1 MPSQRILLIEHDP
14 RTREVIVGW
23 LSGRGHTVIDV
34 DNANAG
40 LDLFELGVPELVI
53 VDESLPWMSGLEVA
67 LRLRA
72 TMPDQAIVF
81 LSEGS
86 EDGPG
91 SAQARIDCGLE
102 HFVGRPLDE
111 ARLLSVVEAA
121 LSTVVARARQPIYG
135 ELGPIDTAMFLVESD
150 LMTADIEAI
159 DAESAEGDAGLFAW
173 PDDEPAVA
181 AVPFSE
187 DLGAELSPDEAAE
200 PDWDDLGGAA
210 LSSEGGGIV
219 EFDSIVPGSSRCV
232 LRPMTPTS
240 PSEPHGIYG
249 EASIGELLFLAFR
262 DIFSGRLVVRSGN
275 VEKSIT
281 LRNGYPTDA
290 MSNVRSEEVLWRLT
304 LDGRITVEQQ
314 NDVRTLI
321 DLTDAPLGQ
330 TLSHLGVIEPVELLE
345 MQRRV
350 ARERILSCFTLP
362 HGSYGLTT
370 DAGPSSHG
378 ADQEMDPLVLIF
390 EGIKRLYPVAPLVEH
405 FDAFCRRQPR
415 RTEKLRELSRH
426 FRDYPD
432 ELRFAEL
439 LDGQKPLGHVLAQSP
454 FGLVETLRVLRAFEI
469 TQCVEYG
476 RDEAVLS
483 AQPSPAHRRTV
494 TAEPSP
500 GPAPGPRKVG
510 PPSRSM
516 PVVTTSPRAA
526 PVSPS
531 VPAPPAPPAPRSSVS
546 MMPPATSPTGS
557 TAPQAGLLSPRHTSQ
572 PSPAAGLMTDPA
584 MPKVNIEAAFR
595 AEVTEKLRRMS
606 EGTAYDVLDVQPTA
620 SVDALRNAYVR
631 LTKLY
636 HPDRTA
642 TFQDDNLREQAFEV
656 QRRLVTA
663 WEAVKDPRARQDYD
677 ASNLSGPVDDGGGKP
692 DIIKADFNFQR
703 GKACLGK
710 GDAKRGLEFLEV
722 ASRQDPHQ
730 PLYRI
735 YRGWARFLASDASD
749 IKAKTEARE
758 DIKIALKID
767 ESLDAGYLFLGHI
780 SKATANDELAEKLY
794 RKTVQI
800 NPNNADGWREI
811 RLYEARRAKDKQ
823 KDGLLGKLFT
833 KK

>member
-1 MPSQRILLIEHDP
+1 
-14 RTREVIVGW
+14 
-23 LSGRGHTVIDV
+23 
-34 DNANAG
+34 
-40 LDLFELGVPELVI
+40 
-53 VDESLPWMSGLEVA
+53 
-67 LRLRA
+67 
-72 TMPDQAIVF
+72 
-81 LSEGS
+81 
-86 EDGPG
+86 
-91 SAQARIDCGLE
+91 
-102 HFVGRPLDE
+102 
-111 ARLLSVVEAA
+111 
-121 LSTVVARARQPIYG
+121 
-135 ELGPIDTAMFLVESD
+135 
-150 LMTADIEAI
+150 
-159 DAESAEGDAGLFAW
+159 
-173 PDDEPAVA
+173 
-181 AVPFSE
+181 
-187 DLGAELSPDEAAE
+187 
-200 PDWDDLGGAA
+200 
-210 LSSEGGGIV
+210 
-219 EFDSIVPGSSRCV
+219 
-232 LRPMTPTS
+232 
-240 PSEPHGIYG
+240 
-249 EASIGELLFLAFR
+249 
-262 DIFSGRLVVRSGN
+262 
-275 VEKSIT
+275 
-281 LRNGYPTDA
+281 
-290 MSNVRSEEVLWRLT
+290 
-304 LDGRITVEQQ
+304 
-314 NDVRTLI
+314 
-321 DLTDAPLGQ
+321 
-330 TLSHLGVIEPVELLE
+330 
-345 MQRRV
+345 
-350 ARERILSCFTLP
+350 
-362 HGSYGLTT
+362 
-370 DAGPSSHG
+370 
-378 ADQEMDPLVLIF
+378 
-390 EGIKRLYPVAPLVEH
+390 
-405 FDAFCRRQPR
+405 
-415 RTEKLRELSRH
+415 
-426 FRDYPD
+426 
-432 ELRFAEL
+432 
-439 LDGQKPLGHVLAQSP
+439 
-454 FGLVETLRVLRAFEI
+454 
-469 TQCVEYG
+469 
-476 RDEAVLS
+476 
-483 AQPSPAHRRTV
+483 
-494 TAEPSP
+494 
-500 GPAPGPRKVG
+500 
-510 PPSRSM
+510 
-516 PVVTTSPRAA
+516 
-526 PVSPS
+526 
-531 VPAPPAPPAPRSSVS
+531 

-677 ASNLSGPVDDGGGKP
+677 AGNLSGPVDDGGGKP